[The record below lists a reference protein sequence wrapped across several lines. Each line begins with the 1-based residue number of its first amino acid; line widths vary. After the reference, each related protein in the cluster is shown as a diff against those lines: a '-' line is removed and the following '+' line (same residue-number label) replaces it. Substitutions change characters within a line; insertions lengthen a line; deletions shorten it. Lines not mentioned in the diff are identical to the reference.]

1 MSNEEYQKKYE
12 QLDEDRADIVAYL
25 KRLLQDRDGDITELR
40 ERLAGVQ
47 KVHGNTFLLNDPWF
61 MSSYFI
67 HYLLE

>member
-1 MSNEEYQKKYE
+1 MKTRCLELEMSNEEYQKKYE

-47 KVHGNTFLLNDPWF
+47 KVHGNTFL
-61 MSSYFI
+61 
-67 HYLLE
+67 